1 MATPEAWQLL
11 GEEFAAVSGSPGF
24 CSDSVVDRGPG
35 ASSSSLLEG
44 NNQEGDPFADPY
56 SKACTE
62 QGQET
67 TLKMHG
73 VLNKQENSSAGPS
86 PPVTFKDTKILS
98 LNST

>member
-56 SKACTE
+56 SKHRCSLDQQACTE
-62 QGQET
+62 QGKET

-73 VLNKQENSSAGPS
+73 VLNK
-86 PPVTFKDTKILS
+86 
-98 LNST
+98 

>member
-44 NNQEGDPFADPY
+44 NNQEGDRFADPY
-56 SKACTE
+56 SKHRCCLDQQACTE
-62 QGQET
+62 QEKET

-73 VLNKQENSSAGPS
+73 VLNK
-86 PPVTFKDTKILS
+86 
-98 LNST
+98 